1 MGLEG
6 AHHTIALAEVNLTE
20 VLDVVVVG
28 LCEAVGLRFVL
39 KRFEVLAL
47 ELPTLGS
54 VGRARTRLLLVGG
67 EELLLAR
74 DRVVALAVEH
84 LVAHQARRSKLSV
97 APSVHEGAHHSRSP
111 AVALPLLLRR
121 RAEALLEPRRAN
133 ALVVYRRV
141 TLASFTLG
149 FDPLVA
155 RGLVGC
161 GAWLRGLETV
171 QVAL

>member
-47 ELPTLGS
+47 ELPTLGA

-74 DRVVALAVEH
+74 DRVVALAVEY
-84 LVAHQARRSKLSV
+84 LVAHQARRSELPV
-97 APSVHEGAHHSRSP
+97 APSVNEGAHHSRAS

-121 RAEALLEPRRAN
+121 RAETLLEPRRTN
-133 ALVVYRRV
+133 ALVVYRHV
-141 TLASFTLG
+141 TLAAFTLG
-149 FDPLVA
+149 FDSLVA
-155 RGLVGC
+155 RGFVGR